1 VALVLKHTL
10 VFNRGD
16 LHRFGSAFVT
26 DRAIK
31 KDGQWYLASRQVD
44 VDPSFPL
51 LAQFQAGTST

>member
-1 VALVLKHTL
+1 MESYLL
-10 VFNRGD
+10 VFNRED

-51 LAQFQAGTST
+51 LAQFQAGTNT